1 MVDGGLVVLCP
12 LSFVDTVV
20 VVVVVVDDVSFSLLS
35 SLSFLLPSP
44 WYGGFLQIDNV
55 WPVAFLSFS
64 PTKRI

>member
-12 LSFVDTVV
+12 LSFVDTVLLLV
-20 VVVVVVDDVSFSLLS
+20 VVVDVSFSLLS
-35 SLSFLLPSP
+35 SSFFLLPSP